1 VGQSLRVLIVMAGL
15 PGSGKSLISYG
26 IAKALWA
33 PVLSVDPIEAAMI
46 RAGVDPAE
54 PVGLAAYVV
63 VEAVARDLLELGQS
77 VIVDAV
83 NAVEPARRMW
93 RDLAEATDVPLRFI
107 EVVCS
112 DAQLHRTR
120 LEGRDRGERAAHEP
134 TWPEVE
140 RRQAEYE
147 RWRDARLV
155 LDSVQP
161 VEALVERALAY
172 LHAKAAE
179 EPAEPTASRRQR

>member
-1 VGQSLRVLIVMAGL
+1 VLIVMAGL
-15 PGSGKSLISYG
+15 PGSGKSLIAYG
-26 IAKALWA
+26 LARALWA
-33 PVLSVDPIEAAMI
+33 PVLSVDPVEAAMI

-77 VIVDAV
+77 AIVDAV

-93 RDLAEATDVPLRFI
+93 RDLAAATGCPVRFI

-112 DAQLHRTR
+112 DPALHQAR

-134 TWPEVE
+134 TWPEVQ
-140 RRQAEYE
+140 RRRTEYDS
-147 RWRDARLV
+147 WRDPRLV

-161 VEALVERALAY
+161 ADELVERALAY
-172 LHAKAAE
+172 LRVNAE
-179 EPAEPTASRRQR
+179 DEPA